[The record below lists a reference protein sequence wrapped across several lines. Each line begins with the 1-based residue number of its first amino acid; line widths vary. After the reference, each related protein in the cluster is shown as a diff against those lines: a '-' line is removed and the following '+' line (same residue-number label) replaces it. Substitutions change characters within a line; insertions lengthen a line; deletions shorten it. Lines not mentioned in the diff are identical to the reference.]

1 MISAMKQRY
10 FTVFNIDLSKAK
22 KRALVSS
29 ENGKRNCMKGNKYK
43 EEVRRTKAW
52 KDFRKEIIEE
62 RGSICECCGTKTKR
76 ISLHHADESLE
87 HYADF
92 TDKSKFFLVCSLC
105 HKNIERLARIKPE
118 NWCKYNPEWVAF
130 YSRYLLF

>member
-1 MISAMKQRY
+1 MNK
-10 FTVFNIDLSKAK
+10 
-22 KRALVSS
+22 
-29 ENGKRNCMKGNKYK
+29 KGNSYK
-43 EEVRRTKAW
+43 ESVRRTKAW
-52 KDFRKEIIEE
+52 RTFRQEVIEE

-105 HKNIERLARIKPE
+105 HKSIERLARIKPE
-118 NWCKYNPEWVAF
+118 NWCKYNPDWVAF
-130 YSRYLLF
+130 FSRFLILPLNSDDNTRKRNDDKELFKV